1 MKQEEFENLPHILS
15 VQTEKGIGSE
25 ISSGDDD
32 QTLLLMGA
40 MIVAAIKSMKEENR
54 ENALNSIRTLL
65 KKYPLWIEDPELN
78 KVWEEE

>member
-25 ISSGDDD
+25 VSAGDDD

-40 MIVAAIKSMKEENR
+40 MIVAAVKSMKEENS
-54 ENALNSIRTLL
+54 ENALKSIRTLL
-65 KKYPLWIEDPELN
+65 KKYPLWIEDPQLN
-78 KVWEEE
+78 QTWEEE